1 MGKEASPVD
10 CSEPLHNNCEE
21 EEEDCKQ
28 CQAKKCLTGCAQTF
42 RLFCMIWMVVMT
54 AMIVGMALGINCK
67 QRQAKKCITF
77 CFGII
82 LMTATMIGDN
92 DNDHLGDVKVLTNCI
107 AEDDNAVREAM
118 EENRRAKAAKEEQ
131 DEVSW

>member
-1 MGKEASPVD
+1 
-10 CSEPLHNNCEE
+10 
-21 EEEDCKQ
+21 
-28 CQAKKCLTGCAQTF
+28 
-42 RLFCMIWMVVMT
+42 MT
-54 AMIVGMALGINCK
+54 TMIVGIALGINCK

-92 DNDHLGDVKVLTNCI
+92 DNDANQNFHLGDVDVLTNCI